1 MRLVT
6 FADGHGARI
15 GVLLN
20 AGVLD
25 LCAEI
30 EEVQGN
36 TAPVWAH
43 DLIALIE
50 QGPSALAFLREIVY
64 ECERRGDLSTSVRVL
79 PPRSVRFLAPIHR
92 PRKNVIGVGLNY
104 REHVKEGAEV
114 VGRSPDPPPHPTFF
128 SKASTSVIGTDEPVL
143 LDSTVTSELDYEA
156 ELGVIVGR
164 TSRNLAPGAALD
176 SVFGYTI
183 INDVSARDVQRRH
196 SQWFK
201 GKSLDTTCPM
211 GPCILTRDEI
221 ADPQNL
227 DIHLRLNGTVMQS
240 ANTRDM
246 IFGVAELLSQ
256 LSSGMTLEPG
266 DVVATG
272 TPGGVGFTRKPPI
285 FLKDGDIVEVEIEKI
300 GILRNS
306 VRSIRH
312 IELHRD

>member
-1 MRLVT
+1 
-6 FADGHGARI
+6 
-15 GVLLN
+15 VLLD

-25 LCAEI
+25 LSAEI
-30 EEVQGN
+30 AEVRGN
-36 TAPVWAH
+36 GAPIWAH
-43 DLIALIE
+43 DMIALIE
-50 QGPSALAFLREIVY
+50 EGPTALALLREIVS
-64 ECERRGDLSTSVRVL
+64 EHERRGGLSTSAHVL
-79 PPRSVRFLAPIHR
+79 PSGSVGFLAPIPR

-104 REHVKEGAEV
+104 REHVKEGAEII
-114 VGRSPDPPPHPTFF
+114 GRSPDPPPHPTFF
-128 SKASTSVIGTDEPVL
+128 SKSSTSVIGTDEPVL
-143 LDSTVTSELDYEA
+143 LDSAVTSELDYEA

-164 TSRNLAPGAALD
+164 TSRNLAPDVALD

-183 INDVSARDVQRRH
+183 INDISARDVQRRH

-227 DIHLRLNGTVMQS
+227 DIHLRLNGTLMQS
-240 ANTRDM
+240 ANTTDM
-246 IFGVAELLSQ
+246 IFGVAELLCQ

-266 DVVATG
+266 DVIATG

-285 FLKDGDIVEVEIEKI
+285 FLKDGDIVEIEIEKI
-300 GILRNS
+300 GMLRNS

-312 IELHRD
+312 IELH